1 MKVQFHLAGH
11 NEKYF
16 YPESAADVTLEEFI
30 YFSKV
35 LLPRFP
41 SVELEA
47 MQLQEQMKEVYE
59 KIKHFAK
66 KLKVDLKQDKS
77 YVIHDLEAILIT
89 GDVKDNVKRFLPN
102 LLNQYN
108 NLVDKFLEKT
118 NIMDDVWLSEVK
130 YPYMAD
136 VVNYFTNIP
145 LSACYGRVA
154 ESLELKYLRFL
165 FENILNALTK
175 PEELTYKQ
183 LYDFNGKV
191 YILPD
196 NLMAKSTLLEFA
208 EAAQFDKA
216 RRQVDNNE
224 AEGLLRMVAVLLRE
238 NAEAYN
244 EEVFK
249 KNMVNFL
256 RLPLQVAYEVGFFLM
271 KLSEKYNLDLQT
283 SMLQQAI
290 RNLPQPHK
298 D

>member
-41 SVELEA
+41 AVELEA

-77 YVIHDLEAILIT
+77 YVIHDLETILIT

-108 NLVDKFLEKT
+108 DLVDKFLEKT
-118 NIMDDVWLSEVK
+118 DIMDDVWLSEVK
-130 YPYMAD
+130 YPYMVD

-175 PEELTYKQ
+175 PEELIYKQ
-183 LYDFNGKV
+183 IYEFEGKV

-224 AEGLLRMVAVLLRE
+224 AEGLLRMVSVLLRE

-249 KNMVNFL
+249 KNMVTFL
-256 RLPLQVAYEVGFFLM
+256 KLPLQVAYDIGFFLM
-271 KLSEKYNLDLQT
+271 RLSERYNLDLQT

-290 RNLPQPHK
+290 WNLPQLHK